1 MDENRFNQYAMSLLF
16 NLEPSAVMRELRRYV
31 GVSQQEMAT
40 RIGVSLSSYANW
52 EVGRVA
58 PTSKSLVSAIRF
70 AHSVSRERRDEED

>member
-1 MDENRFNQYAMSLLF
+1 MDENQFNLFAVSLLL

-58 PTSKSLVSAIRF
+58 PTSKSLVSAIRL
-70 AHSVSRERRDEED
+70 AHLVSLERGDEED